1 MWLIPAHAGSTALR
15 PPRGGPSGAHP
26 RSRGEHFGIALQF
39 LSIVGSSPLTRGA
52 RERNVLVVLPFGLIP
67 AHAGS
72 TLVSPCSSCPSW
84 AHPRSRG
91 EHQKEEGD
99 MLTTKGSSPLTRG
112 ARSSLVS
119 FFAGAGLIPAHAG
132 STPSRTNSSALF
144 RAHPRSRGEHPRWGD
159 IHWGTDGSSPLTRG
173 ARAAVRLDRQGRGLI
188 PAHAG
193 STRCLSPGL
202 SLERAHPR
210 SRGEHAEGADVL
222 AVLDG
227 LIPAHAG
234 STPPG
239 TPAQAYR
246 GAHPRSRGEHL
257 MDVGLDLKDWGS
269 SPLTRGARQPLRVHR
284 RDDGLIPA
292 HAGSTADTSRW
303 RPAGRAH
310 PRSRG
315 EHSMF
320 FNPRFWRGGSSPL
333 TRGALAQEHHVFGDL
348 GLIPAHAGS
357 TLWGEVL

>member
-1 MWLIPAHAGSTALR
+1 MHCTGFTKRKGSSPLTRGAPLTVRGSFARRRLIPAHAGSTSLGHCWR
-15 PPRGGPSGAHP
+15 YRSGAHP
-26 RSRGEHFGIALQF
+26 RSRGEHGVLVKYDTAGL
-39 LSIVGSSPLTRGA
+39 GSSPLTRGA
-52 RERNVLVVLPFGLIP
+52 LNQL
-67 AHAGS
+67 
-72 TLVSPCSSCPSW
+72 
-84 AHPRSRG
+84 
-91 EHQKEEGD
+91 
-99 MLTTKGSSPLTRG
+99 
-112 ARSSLVS
+112 
-119 FFAGAGLIPAHAG
+119 
-132 STPSRTNSSALF
+132 
-144 RAHPRSRGEHPRWGD
+144 D
-159 IHWGTDGSSPLTRG
+159 ILSQL
-173 ARAAVRLDRQGRGLI
+173 RGLI

-193 STRCLSPGL
+193 STTACAQATSAAGAHPRSRGEHLPGELEDDGVEGSSPLTRGTHYRDKWEPWRKGL
-202 SLERAHPR
+202 IPAHAGSTSSGSSKPTRAGAHPR

-320 FNPRFWRGGSSPL
+320 FNPRFWRGAHPRSRGEHLPRNITSLATSGSSPL
-333 TRGALAQEHHVFGDL
+333 TRGAPSLTRSRRATMR
-348 GLIPAHAGS
+348 LIPAHAGS